1 MPAQQ
6 DARHGHALRPRRLPR
21 LPPALRPLAAGALAR
36 AGAPPQQEGPA
47 APTGEQAKAQR
58 CASPAQVPDGFE
70 WPFDEQ
76 RSCVTVFS
84 ASNYA
89 GRTKNQGAYLLLGA
103 PGSSVSDEEARAGAA
118 EGERAKAQVQRAMAA
133 LEALH
138 HARLGERDGT
148 PPLQRSRSEGNSSLS
163 EEAV

>member
-1 MPAQQ
+1 M
-6 DARHGHALRPRRLPR
+6 
-21 LPPALRPLAAGALAR
+21 
-36 AGAPPQQEGPA
+36 
-47 APTGEQAKAQR
+47 
-58 CASPAQVPDGFE
+58 PDGFE

-118 EGERAKAQVQRAMAA
+118 EGTALNFPFGAVRLVQFEAA
-133 LEALH
+133 HTHEPRIACLAPRMGV
-138 HARLGERDGT
+138 A
-148 PPLQRSRSEGNSSLS
+148 SC
-163 EEAV
+163 